1 MEFKME
7 RPGLVK
13 PGDKIQITEYQS
25 YMNYSYIIEPAVAMS
40 GCYPNSQIVDVTEG
54 VVAAYFYYTIEP
66 AVAMSANYRSWQRLK
81 SGQGKVIDVKQT
93 PQGYYVVCEFD
104 EEDVE

>member
-1 MEFKME
+1 MRQESFKME

-40 GCYPNSQIVDVTEG
+40 
-54 VVAAYFYYTIEP
+54 AAIRTHRESRQRKEP
-66 AVAMSANYRSWQRLK
+66 L
-81 SGQGKVIDVKQT
+81 
-93 PQGYYVVCEFD
+93 
-104 EEDVE
+104 